1 MHYLDLVDEMLTEGL
16 RGLSAAFRHAA
27 LQYALASQ
35 RPDGGFGGRRGGSD
49 LYYTEF
55 GLRLLTLLDAPP
67 DALARVAGFLSGVAP
82 PRELVDVF
90 SLLNGRRLLAAHGLD
105 LSVDEEACREEIA
118 RRRACAGAYG
128 RRDGSGPTAYATFL
142 AALSLDLLGEQM
154 PDAER
159 ATAAL
164 LALRQPDGGFA
175 QEAGG
180 PSQTNSTSAAVGV
193 LLLENALPAEAATR
207 ARAYLA
213 TRQDVSGGF
222 SSHGGL
228 PADLLCTFTA
238 LMTLVFLDGLDR
250 IDVASVARFVKS
262 CARAQGGFG
271 AHAGDAQAD
280 IEYAYYA
287 VGTLALLAGA
297 LP

>member
-1 MHYLDLVDEMLTEGL
+1 MHYLDLVDQMLTEGL
-16 RGLSAAFRHAA
+16 RGLSAALRHAA
-27 LQYALASQ
+27 LQHALASQ

-55 GLRLLTLLDAPP
+55 GLRLLTLLDAPHE
-67 DALARVAGFLSGVAP
+67 ALARAGGFLSVVAP
-82 PRELVDVF
+82 PHELVEVF
-90 SLLNGRRLLAAHGLD
+90 SLLNSRRLLAAHGLD
-105 LSVDEEACREEIA
+105 LAVDEEACREEIA
-118 RRRACAGAYG
+118 GRRARAGGYG
-128 RRDGSGPTAYATFL
+128 RPDGSGPTAYATFL
-142 AALSLDLLGEQM
+142 AALSLSLLGEGL

-159 ATAAL
+159 ATVAF
-164 LALRQPDGGFA
+164 LALQQPDGGFA
-175 QEAGG
+175 QEAGSS
-180 PSQTNSTSAAVGV
+180 SQTNSTSAAVGV
-193 LLLENALPAEAATR
+193 LLLENALPTEAATR
-207 ARAYLA
+207 ARDYLA
-213 TRQDVSGGF
+213 TRQDASGGF

-250 IDVASVARFVKS
+250 IDVAGVARFVKS
-262 CARAQGGFG
+262 CARAAGGFG